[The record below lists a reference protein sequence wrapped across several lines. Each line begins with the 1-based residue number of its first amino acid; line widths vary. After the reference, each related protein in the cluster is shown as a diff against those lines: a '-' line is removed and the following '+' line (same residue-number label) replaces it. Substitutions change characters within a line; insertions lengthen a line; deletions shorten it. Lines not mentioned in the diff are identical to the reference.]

1 MTNPQ
6 QVIGIASEAVVRA
19 RILAIARGEYHPSP
33 DEPKTWYASLE
44 AVPKTVL
51 ATDPKIIMLSH
62 PDLNVR

>member
-1 MTNPQ
+1 MTDPH

-19 RILAIARGEYHPSP
+19 RILAIARGHYHPQP

-51 ATDPKIIMLSH
+51 ATNPKIIMLSN